1 MCTFSNHESMV
12 YCEMCGVFRETFVKS
27 AKDGLLKGIRVKQ
40 DSTILILFI
49 SILGTI
55 MFPDMLL
62 LFCQMQPLQCQVS
75 LGHLLHQKSILQ
87 RRQ

>member
-27 AKDGLLKGIRVKQ
+27 AKDGLLKGIRVTHA
-40 DSTILILFI
+40 STILILFI
-49 SILGTI
+49 SIQGI
-55 MFPDMLL
+55 VMFPYMLS

-75 LGHLLHQKSILQ
+75 QGHLLRQKPILP